1 MNANHKGWLYY
12 LIVNY
17 LFVRPSNSTVEIFSN
32 PVSNIDFFG
41 YILPF
46 EVLRSKSI
54 NPSDFIAYIFQSNY
68 GRFQYNQNNQ
78 IWIFLNAQNFTFF

>member
-17 LFVRPSNSTVEIFSN
+17 LYAWTSNSTVEIFSN
-32 PVSNIDFFG
+32 PVSDIDFFG

-54 NPSDFIAYIFQSNY
+54 KPSDFIAYIFQSNY
-68 GRFQYNQNNQ
+68 GRYQYNQ
-78 IWIFLNAQNFTFF
+78 IWIFPNAQNFTFF

>member
-1 MNANHKGWLYY
+1 MALLFNRKLFICMNFKFNCK
-12 LIVNY
+12 
-17 LFVRPSNSTVEIFSN
+17 IFSN
-32 PVSNIDFFG
+32 PVSDIDFFG

-68 GRFQYNQNNQ
+68 GRYQYNQ